1 MRAQFIRLPQITLS
15 RILHL
20 TTKRNYINKNTMTAA
35 IATPDI
41 TKSKRRVTFR
51 PFIEVFDIPLADPEI
66 KEMLWY
72 SKCELFM
79 IKLEVTR
86 QLLIYKAIVG
96 MKNKRAALDNDDAS
110 PAKRARILQGPI
122 ANEENVTENTPSGT
136 CILPPHVPVVSA

>member
-1 MRAQFIRLPQITLS
+1 
-15 RILHL
+15 
-20 TTKRNYINKNTMTAA
+20 MTAA

-41 TKSKRRVTFR
+41 ARNKRRVNFR
-51 PFIEVFDIPLADPEI
+51 PFIEVFDIPLVDPAI

-96 MKNKRAALDNDDAS
+96 MRQKRAALDNVDAS
-110 PAKRARILQGPI
+110 PAKRARILQGPM
-122 ANEENVTENTPSGT
+122 ANEDNVTENTPSDN
-136 CILPPHVPVVSA
+136 CIIPPHVPVVSA